1 MIKHEIKVEFSNSE
15 ALKTLINKAY
25 FEQGQMGKIMGKE
38 NYIKVD
44 ESTDD
49 IAYTIF
55 KGLNSTTAKITNEE
69 VIDGTMRFMIDET
82 QGEVRLYPISIYCI
96 QEESKYIFY

>member
-15 ALKTLINKAY
+15 ALKNLIQKAY
-25 FEQGQMGKIMGKE
+25 FEEGYMGKIMGKE

-44 ESTDD
+44 ETIDD
-49 IAYTIF
+49 VAYTIF
-55 KGLNSTTAKITNEE
+55 KGLNSVTAKITNEI
-69 VIDGTMRFMIDET
+69 IDGAMRFMIDET

-96 QEESKYIFY
+96 QEEDKYIFY